1 MLKWK
6 NEQNARKLVG
16 TRIKPRKYLRK
27 SRTQKFS
34 TIHVCIIPSYES
46 NSIKLRPRDH
56 ISWLRLYTAVSDAQK
71 I

>member
-34 TIHVCIIPSYES
+34 TIHVCIIRSYGS
-46 NSIKLRPRDH
+46 NSIKLRPRDN
-56 ISWLRLYTAVSDAQK
+56 ISWLRLYLAVSDA
-71 I
+71 